1 MRKRSRLILLILI
14 FLSLGGVGYKVGE
27 SLWMMKVQ
35 EIRENP
41 LKALDALPESALQL
55 KDFRRA
61 KIEEGRKIWELFGE
75 EANYF
80 KEQKEAVIKKPR
92 FLYYNKKGEVAE
104 TTGETARLFFGE
116 KELERMQLDGSI
128 QVNYEGYVLKSEK
141 AIYLA
146 AEEQIVLP
154 TRATLTGN
162 GVELEGSRMEV
173 ELQVKKVRMVRDVK
187 TKIEPEK
194 VAKKDKESKAR
205 QMSGG

>member
-1 MRKRSRLILLILI
+1 MRKRNRVILLVVI
-14 FLSLGGVGYKVGE
+14 FLALGGVVYKVAE
-27 SLWMMKVQ
+27 SLWIMNAQ
-35 EIRENP
+35 EIRRNP
-41 LKALDALPESALQL
+41 LRVLDSLPESSLQL

-92 FLYYNKKGEVAE
+92 FFYYNKKGEVAE

-116 KELERMQLDGSI
+116 KELERMQLDGGI

-154 TRATLTGN
+154 TRATLSGN
-162 GVELEGSRMEV
+162 GVELEGSRMEI
-173 ELQVKKVRMVRDVK
+173 ELQVKKVRMLQNVK

-194 VAKKDKESKAR
+194 IAKKDKESKR